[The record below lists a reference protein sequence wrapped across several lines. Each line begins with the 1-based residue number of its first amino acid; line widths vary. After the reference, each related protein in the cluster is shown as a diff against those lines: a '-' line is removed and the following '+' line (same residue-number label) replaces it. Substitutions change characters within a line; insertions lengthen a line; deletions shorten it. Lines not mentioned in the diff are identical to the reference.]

1 MLNKF
6 FSKPVELTIGEH
18 VLRFCSIPDFE
29 FCLSGRTSVPSK
41 KITELVKLSTS
52 KLKNEAI
59 TIKDIEKRF
68 VAILSHS
75 IEEPDSINQAL
86 RELDTTIFSQDH
98 SWRSIIAALNEGGD
112 ELNPFRRVALVKY
125 MQYLASR
132 QEIVKYLYSEKQS
145 LSQAAKVMEEKEDAG
160 DKLSG
165 TLILESTLFE
175 PYREGKEDEF
185 ERMPKGEIISL
196 KLADG
201 KEVEL
206 RLSKHKCKLSNKHGI
221 VFIDQAGKEFPLN
234 KGRNVIGRDTSSTV
248 KIDPSLRDISRLHLL
263 IENIGNNQLQLTDM
277 SSHGTFMHPSQLAQH
292 RVA

>member
-292 RVA
+292 TVA

>member
-6 FSKPVELTIGEH
+6 FSKPVELTVGEH
-18 VLRFCSIPDFE
+18 VFRFCSIPDFE

-41 KITELVKLSTS
+41 KIAELVKLSTS

-68 VAILSHS
+68 VSILSRS

-86 RELDTTIFSQDH
+86 RELDNTIFSQDH
-98 SWRSIIAALNEGGD
+98 NWRSIIAALNEGGD

-145 LSQAAKVMEEKEDAG
+145 LSQAAKVMEENDDAG

-175 PYREGKEDEF
+175 PYKEDKVDEF
-185 ERMPKGEIISL
+185 ERMPKGEVISL
-196 KLADG
+196 KLTDG
-201 KEVEL
+201 KEVEI

-234 KGRNVIGRDTSSTV
+234 KGKNVIGRDTSSTV
-248 KIDPSLRDISRLHLL
+248 KIDSSLRDISRLHLL
-263 IENIGNNQLQLTDM
+263 IENVGNNHLQLTDM
-277 SSHGTFMHPSQLAQH
+277 SSHGTFMHPAQLAQH
-292 RVA
+292 TVA